1 MCVATYFIDAYP
13 YYEASATA
21 ASTAVRSLIGALL
34 PLAGRSLYSALG
46 LGWGK
51 SLLGFMALAMCP
63 LPWFFYK
70 YGERIRTNP
79 KYQIK
84 M

>member
-1 MCVATYFIDAYP
+1 MCVATYFIDAHP
-13 YYEASATA
+13 YYEASASA

-46 LGWGK
+46 LGWGN
-51 SLLGFMALAMCP
+51 SLLGFMALVMCP

-79 KYQIK
+79 RYQIK